1 MALIT
6 YKPIIVPSN
15 KRDDGT
21 YLVYIRIT
29 FRRKSRRWQTN
40 MSCSPTDLTRSLRIK
55 NATILDKAGELIRRM
70 KKATDDLTFVDLED
84 KDVDWVV
91 NRIKFIMQ
99 GEKFSLDFFEWGEKY
114 ILTKNLSTRKAYE
127 RALNTLERFLG
138 ERVLDINDIT
148 KMMLLDFM
156 EFVDNEPKMHYDRK
170 SETFVPTEKTKVA
183 KASSSLLIMKLQ
195 HIFNAAKDRYNDED
209 SDQIRIPKSPFDTIK
224 KVFPS
229 GGKGQKALDRK
240 VLQKMMM
247 AQTEDPSVRVA
258 LDAFIVSFCLMG
270 ANLADLYAATP
281 FQGNEW
287 IYNRAKTAERRDDKA
302 EMRVIVP
309 PQVEPYLRR
318 LQEGGNGQWW
328 LPELHRL
335 GVKKHTCNE
344 KINDY
349 LRRWQKT
356 EDIEDFTFYAARHSW
371 ATIARS
377 LGIDLAAVND
387 CLCHTDGLEM
397 GRRYAPLTWE
407 QKNDINKV
415 VIESFDWDVD
425 S

>member
-127 RALNTLERFLG
+127 RSLNALERFLG

-240 VLQKMMM
+240 VLQKMLM

-258 LDAFIVSFCLMG
+258 LDAFILSFGLMG

-287 IYNRAKTAERRDDKA
+287 IYNRAKTTERRDDKA
-302 EMRVIVP
+302 EMRVTIP

-328 LPELHRL
+328 LQELHRL
-335 GVKKHTCNE
+335 GEKKHTCNE

-356 EDIEDFTFYAARHSW
+356 ENIEDFTFYAARHSW

-387 CLCHTDGLEM
+387 CLCHKDSLEM

-407 QKNDINKV
+407 QKNEINKK
-415 VIESFDWDVD
+415 VIESFVWDD
-425 S
+425 NS